1 MSLHKLQPG
10 DIVYASE
17 TLYND
22 GSVPGYPQDGI
33 IAETGTR
40 GALVNIGH
48 PEEAPNETIYLV
60 RFESSDGTLGQPVG
74 CLPEEITAEPV
85 NSDS

>member
-1 MSLHKLQPG
+1 MSQHNLQPG
-10 DIVYASE
+10 DIVYASQ

-33 IAETGTR
+33 IAESGTR

-60 RFESSDGTLGQPVG
+60 RFETADGTLGQPVG
-74 CLPEEITAEPV
+74 CLPDEIMAEPI
-85 NSDS
+85 DG